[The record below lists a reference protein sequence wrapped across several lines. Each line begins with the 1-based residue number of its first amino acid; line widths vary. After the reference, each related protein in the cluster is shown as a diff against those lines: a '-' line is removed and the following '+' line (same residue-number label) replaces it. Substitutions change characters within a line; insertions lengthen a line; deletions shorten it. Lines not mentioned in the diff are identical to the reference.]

1 MGHQK
6 DNRWT
11 LPRWRGARHTFLLFV
26 LAHLWL
32 PLGCEQSDP
41 VAEIRRMQAVG
52 SYQASIAPLRELIKS
67 RPDDAEIFFLY
78 GVALSRV
85 SLPTQAVWPLVKA
98 MESPDWYPEAAL
110 FLANVATTTSDW
122 GMALGVLDPFL
133 EQEPENS
140 TALILRAYV
149 RAQSRQNYEGALSD
163 AEIVLEQEPDN
174 SEALVIRGV
183 ALLGLGRVE
192 EAGEAIEAAG
202 DHFETAGLG
211 LADSPHFCSVRA
223 TFAKEKGEVESAEEI
238 FEKCLE
244 AYPASFLV
252 TDEAVKFFDSI
263 GRWDRSFEIIRAAF
277 DAAPAVRSYRSSLVY
292 RLSAQGEYDE
302 AEKILLEATVAPQPE
317 EAASAFA
324 DLAGYYFQHEE
335 FDKSIDAFEQALAL
349 LFDPR
354 PDFLF
359 AYADALVVAGRYEKA
374 LAVAEDMT
382 VLPHRELIRGRAL
395 LGQGNPTAA
404 LEHFGKGLEL
414 WPENTIGRYLTA
426 IAAEQVGDFDRAIE
440 EFRYAIRAG
449 SSETDARLRL
459 AKLYAA
465 SGNPDAGLD
474 VIRHEA
480 HSDPQRSLTETIFE
494 IELLGRVGRPDKLSP
509 HIMEALKAPR
519 AWARAVAAMAAGVR
533 EAKGPQAAAD
543 VILRSEKTD
552 LTYPLHAAALSSLV
566 MDLVAL
572 GRGKEALARTDAA
585 LGLHPNAPALHA
597 VKGQAL
603 SLSGGDE
610 KAVRAAWMR
619 ATELDPENALA
630 LRGLAALEAAGGE
643 PAAALA
649 LYRRAAN
656 AEVVDGEALR
666 GAAAL
671 LIAQGRRAE
680 AKQELE
686 RLLERE
692 PYDGAAALQL
702 AQLLLEEDRGATQP
716 RTIVLLKKAE
726 RFRGGAEASRLLKQS
741 LELRDAEPP
750 SS

>member
-1 MGHQK
+1 M
-6 DNRWT
+6 
-11 LPRWRGARHTFLLFV
+11 FV
-26 LAHLWL
+26 LAYLLL
-32 PLGCEQSDP
+32 PLGCEKSDP
-41 VAEIRRMQAVG
+41 VAEVRQLQAAG
-52 SYQASIAPLRELIKS
+52 GYKASIDPLRELIEN
-67 RPDDAEIFFLY
+67 RPDDPEIFYLY
-78 GVALSRV
+78 GLALRNV
-85 SLPTQAVWPLVKA
+85 SLPTQAVWPLIKA
-98 MESPDWYPEAAL
+98 MESPDWYPEAAML
-110 FLANVATTTSDW
+110 LANIATTTSDW

-140 TALILRAYV
+140 TALLLRAYV

-163 AEIVLEQEPDN
+163 AETVLEQEPDN

-183 ALLGLGRVE
+183 ALLGLDRIE

-211 LADSPHFCSVRA
+211 LANSPHFCSVRA

-244 AYPASFLV
+244 AYPTSFLV

-263 GRWDRSFEIIRAAF
+263 GRGDRSFDIIRAAF
-277 DAAPAVRSYRSSLVY
+277 DEFPDVRSYRSSLVY
-292 RLSAQGEYDE
+292 RLSSRGEYDE
-302 AEKILLEATVAPQPE
+302 AEKILLDATLAPQPE

-335 FDKSIDAFEQALAL
+335 FDKSISAFEQALAL
-349 LFDPR
+349 LSDPR

-359 AYADALVVAGRYEKA
+359 AYGDALVVAGRYEKA
-374 LAVAEDMT
+374 LAVADDMT
-382 VLPHRELIRGRAL
+382 VIPHQELIRGRAR
-395 LGQGNPTAA
+395 LGQGNPQEA

-426 IAAEQVGDFDRAIE
+426 IAAEQIGDFDRAIE

-459 AKLYAA
+459 ARLYAA
-465 SGNPDAGLD
+465 SGNPDAGLE

-480 HSDPQRSLTETIFE
+480 QSDPHRSLTETFFE

-509 HIMEALKAPR
+509 HIMEALEAPR
-519 AWARAVAAMAAGVR
+519 DWARAVAAMAAGVR
-533 EAKGPQAAAD
+533 EAKGPEAAAA
-543 VILRSEKTD
+543 VVLRSEKTD
-552 LTYPLHAAALSSLV
+552 LTHPLHAAALSSLV
-566 MDLVAL
+566 ADLVAL
-572 GRGKEALARTDAA
+572 GRSKEALTRTDAA
-585 LGLHPNAPALHA
+585 LGLHPNAAALHA

-603 SLSGGDE
+603 SLGGGDE
-610 KAVRAAWMR
+610 KAVRAAWLC
-619 ATELDPENALA
+619 ATELDPANALA

-643 PAAALA
+643 PEAALA

-656 AEVVDGEALR
+656 AEVEDSEALR
-666 GAAAL
+666 EAAAL
-671 LIAQGRRAE
+671 LIAQGRHAE
-680 AKQELE
+680 ARQELE

-692 PYDGAAALQL
+692 PYDGVAALQL
-702 AQLLLEEDRGATQP
+702 AELFLEENPGATQT
-716 RTIVLLKKAE
+716 RTIVLLKKAK